1 MGSMRANPRIFTGMT
16 QKKALCFHETVSNK
30 DAASLELPG
39 PQGNVSP
46 EEGKLRDGERTS

>member
-30 DAASLELPG
+30 DAARPG